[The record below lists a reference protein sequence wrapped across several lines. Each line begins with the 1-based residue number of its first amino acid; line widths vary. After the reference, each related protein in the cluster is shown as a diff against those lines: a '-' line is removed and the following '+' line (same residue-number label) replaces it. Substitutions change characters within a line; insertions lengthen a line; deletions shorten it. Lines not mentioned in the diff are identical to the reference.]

1 METSSTTMTVQCYD
15 ASHKAAWDALVSAG
29 KNSTFL
35 FHRDYMDYHS
45 DRFKDFS
52 LLIYRDGKLVG
63 LLPANLKADGTLV
76 SHQGLTY
83 GGLVVARDATV
94 CDVLECFHASL
105 HFLKEQGIEQLIYKR
120 FPSFYNTLPDDEVA
134 YALFLMEAQLIRCD
148 TALVVVQS
156 ERLPFQERRRRS
168 IKKAQ
173 KANLRV
179 VQDATFQPYWERVL
193 VPRLV
198 GRYGVKPVHS
208 LEEISLLGSRFP
220 ENIKQFSVYS
230 GDAIL
235 AGCTIYETATV
246 AHAQYIAV
254 TDEGQALGA
263 LDFLFGWLIEEG
275 YKAKRYF
282 DFGICNEQEGRA
294 VNLGLLDWKEG
305 FGGRTFAHTFHQ
317 IPTAAYAKLES
328 VLFHRLR
335 GPENSVE
342 KPTAAIQKV

>member
-1 METSSTTMTVQCYD
+1 MSVQRYD
-15 ASHKAAWDALVSAG
+15 ASHKAAWDALVSTG

-45 DRFKDFS
+45 DRFNDCS
-52 LLIYRDGKLVG
+52 LLIFRAGKLAG

-83 GGLVVARDATV
+83 GGFVVTRDATV
-94 CDVLECFHASL
+94 CDVLECFHAAL
-105 HFLKEQGIEQLIYKR
+105 RFLNEQGITQLIYKR
-120 FPSFYNTLPDDEVA
+120 VPGFYNTLPDDEVA
-134 YALFLMEAQLIRCD
+134 YALFLIDAQLIRCD

-156 ERLPFQERRRRS
+156 DRLPFQERRRRS

-179 VQDATFQPYWERVL
+179 AQDMTYQPYWERVL

-208 LEEISLLGSRFP
+208 IEEITLLGARFP

-230 GDAIL
+230 NDTIL

-254 TDEGQALGA
+254 TDDGQALGA

-275 YKAKRYF
+275 YRAKRYF
-282 DFGICNEQEGRA
+282 DFGICNEQEGRT

-305 FGGRTFAHTFHQ
+305 FGGRTFAHTFHK
-317 IPTAAYAKLES
+317 ISTAAYTKLES
-328 VLFHRLR
+328 VLSHRL
-335 GPENSVE
+335 NSAE
-342 KPTAAIQKV
+342 KPIAKLTAAIQKV

>member
-1 METSSTTMTVQCYD
+1 MTVQRYD

-52 LLIYRDGKLVG
+52 LMIYRAGKLAG
-63 LLPANLKADGTLV
+63 LLPANLKTDNTLV

-83 GGLVVARDATV
+83 GGLVVPRDATV
-94 CDVLECFHASL
+94 CDVLECFHAAL
-105 HFLKEQGIEQLIYKR
+105 RFLKEQGIENLLYKR
-120 FPSFYNTLPDDEVA
+120 VPGFYNTLPDDEVA
-134 YALFLMEAQLIRCD
+134 YALFLLEAQWVRCD

-179 VQDATFQPYWERVL
+179 MQETTFQPFWEGVL
-193 VPRLV
+193 VPRLE

-208 LEEISLLGSRFP
+208 LAEISLLASRFP

-230 GDAIL
+230 GETIL

-254 TDEGQALGA
+254 TDDGQALGA
-263 LDFLFGWLIEEG
+263 LDFLFGWLIDEG
-275 YKAKRYF
+275 CKMKRYF

-328 VLFHRLR
+328 VLAHRLL
-335 GPENSVE
+335 GKEKSVAV
-342 KPTAAIQKV
+342 PSGVPQKV